1 MTSNPA
7 TGVDLDALV
16 EQMLKK
22 GTEHVSRPPR
32 LPEYDFEQIREIV
45 KDVLLA
51 TEASTYQ
58 IYLLSLA
65 DGRRRRWGFHGWI
78 TSKTANT
85 NAPYIPISRR
95 NDPLN
100 HSYSP

>member
-45 KDVLLA
+45 KDVLVGYRGLDLSDIL
-51 TEASTYQ
+51 TVPWQMGGGEDGASMM
-58 IYLLSLA
+58 
-65 DGRRRRWGFHGWI
+65 D
-78 TSKTANT
+78 
-85 NAPYIPISRR
+85 YIKDREYER
-95 NDPLN
+95 AL
-100 HSYSP
+100 YSHVVGEMIL